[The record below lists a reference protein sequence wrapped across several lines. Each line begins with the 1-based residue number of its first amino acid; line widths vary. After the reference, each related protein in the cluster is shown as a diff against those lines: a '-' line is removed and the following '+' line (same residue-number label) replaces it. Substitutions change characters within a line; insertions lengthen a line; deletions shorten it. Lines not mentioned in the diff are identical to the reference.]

1 MSEPIADDK
10 FGKTRPDDDTNS
22 PVDPDTQYT
31 LKKQNA
37 DLKKVTSSENQFT

>member
-22 PVDPDTQYT
+22 AVDPDTQYT